1 MYTDPEGK
9 FGVVFW
15 TCVVLGVG
23 IGMIGGYSIGRSNG
37 LTGWDLFGA
46 TIGGGIVGGLLG
58 AAGGYFIEAFLLGG
72 VASGLSIGAL
82 SGGGFGLA
90 LSNGYTIATAT
101 VQTLSIATAGV
112 IGIESLMFFAK
123 GSGPRM
129 GHNQYENKQFKEAMK
144 RLRIKRSDP
153 RWRKAHDALD
163 GTAETLKEL
172 IEAIKEILGL

>member
-72 VASGLSIGAL
+72 GASGLSIGAL

-101 VQTLSIATAGV
+101 VQ
-112 IGIESLMFFAK
+112 SLEISLKVVSVGALLLFAK
-123 GSGPRM
+123 DPFVEKLKRGM
-129 GHNQYENKQFKEAMK
+129 TQNQKEQFQREIEEYK
-144 RLRIKRSDP
+144 RQEGRGGKDNLPKKI
-153 RWRKAHDALD
+153 L
-163 GTAETLKEL
+163 E
-172 IEAIKEILGL
+172 EIAKWILEYFS